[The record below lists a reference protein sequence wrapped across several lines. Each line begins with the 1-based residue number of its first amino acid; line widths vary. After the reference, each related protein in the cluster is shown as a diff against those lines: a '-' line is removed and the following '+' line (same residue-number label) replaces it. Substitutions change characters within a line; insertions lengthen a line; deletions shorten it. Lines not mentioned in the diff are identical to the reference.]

1 MSIHGFLI
9 ASKTPQFYVFGG
21 KYIEAY
27 LRNQQIREGLNKTQ
41 FKYPDPLI
49 SCKKYGKC
57 NKHIY

>member
-1 MSIHGFLI
+1 MLLR
-9 ASKTPQFYVFGG
+9 KFYVFGG